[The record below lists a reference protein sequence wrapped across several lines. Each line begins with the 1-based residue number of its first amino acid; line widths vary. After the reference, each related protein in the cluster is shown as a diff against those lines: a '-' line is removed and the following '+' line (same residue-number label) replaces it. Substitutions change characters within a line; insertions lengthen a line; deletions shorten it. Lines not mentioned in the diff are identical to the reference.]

1 MAKSF
6 GETLKRFWWA
16 IVLLAAGLFL
26 AYTFIRY
33 PLKTTLSRL
42 AHMDPDSCRI
52 VLWHW
57 GKEAE
62 IADENA
68 RTLLLDS
75 LDGELKRRAVGDWIM
90 KTAGGDWVLK
100 LSDGEREVQLIL
112 YPGHSTDIGTQPFIK
127 YGHYEY
133 EADKLMSYEKLNWLF
148 EDAVSSAEAPGSLPA
163 VEVVHERISM
173 FEAARYQYLSVNGF
187 VLCYDYSG
195 QDWSGEKGESL
206 GMTEGKGPT
215 WVAESLPAYMP
226 PDRSDRSYILV
237 EKDGVL
243 QIYAAGSIAGRYGE
257 GSGDKYTFGQV
268 LDLLGEDDASEA
280 RRITIEE
287 VPGWPDYYESRVITK
302 EKDIRNLVEAFLEM
316 PNVSQGEYNAHTAV
330 TGEANY
336 LEGAADPGIGH
347 LRERTFTVQFSSGNR
362 YKLKLDPVSGYI
374 SITGYMSVSGEPSNW
389 GTYKVSPELCDQ
401 LIELAGIDMDVEKLL
416 ALSEEHVAATEAYRA
431 IERRFIT
438 VQKGVQDGGYYAGAW
453 PSGTDVDVWLTDAA
467 TEEDVA
473 AIRKTANYDK
483 VIFHKARYTY
493 KELGDTSGQIRRDA
507 EAGLLPFVVS
517 NMMLIKEN
525 RVAVEISENT
535 PENLRK
541 LMEYVPDGNPAML
554 HVQIYEPLPL
564 LGE

>member
-6 GETLKRFWWA
+6 GKTLKRFWWTV
-16 IVLLAAGLFL
+16 VLLAAGLFL

-33 PLKTTLSRL
+33 PLKTTLSGL

-75 LDGELKRRAVGDWIM
+75 LDGKLKRRAVGDWIM

-133 EADKLMSYEKLNWLF
+133 AVERMISYEKLNWLF

-237 EKDGVL
+237 EKDGAL

-257 GSGDKYTFGQV
+257 GGGDKYTFGQV